1 MFQQSIQQDA
11 LSQSATIGICND
23 YDDDIDD
30 DGADDDDKEEDSNGD
45 GDDFAGKEIY
55 KNVALFSWLS
65 TSLLKP
71 SRNLVVIV
79 SYF

>member
-30 DGADDDDKEEDSNGD
+30 DIDDDGADDDDKEEDSNGD
-45 GDDFAGKEIY
+45 GDD
-55 KNVALFSWLS
+55 
-65 TSLLKP
+65 
-71 SRNLVVIV
+71 
-79 SYF
+79 